1 MEGFHPGPTG
11 ESDQESCTR
20 GPGMHTATHPTG
32 ARDLHGLGSQ
42 KERTP
47 RGFPDFSWAKLY
59 WSKRKVWQKS
69 EL

>member
-1 MEGFHPGPTG
+1 MKWRDFILGLQGNLIKKAALG
-11 ESDQESCTR
+11 GLACTY
-20 GPGMHTATHPTG
+20 PTG